1 MLRRAA
7 VLLLAC
13 VPLGVMAK
21 EARIGPVAVSLPPPP
36 GYCEMDAAQAADARM
51 LATVNEMLGA
61 TGNRLV
67 VASAECKQ
75 LKEWRKGKRASID
88 NLAQY
93 QTLSSLEEG
102 QLSAPPEIAVKELCS
117 QMREQ
122 TEQLMDDVAGNLRDR
137 AEKAMQNVKFEDT
150 KFLGVIAQEPL
161 ACYGAL
167 LQKSKAETGA
177 ERAEATVFV
186 TTVIKGKIVY
196 SYLFAPYVSGDTV
209 TAMLAQ
215 QKTNLARLHIANAD
229 KPVQVKAPS
238 SKPPVAKPSVAK
250 ATNDKPVSAG
260 ADPPPKSK

>member
-1 MLRRAA
+1 
-7 VLLLAC
+7 
-13 VPLGVMAK
+13 MAK
-21 EARIGPVAVSLPPPP
+21 EARIGAVAVSLPPPP

-102 QLSAPPEIAVKELCS
+102 QLSAPPEIAIKELCD
-117 QMREQ
+117 QMRAQ
-122 TEQLMDDVAGNLRDR
+122 AEQLMDDVAGNLRDR
-137 AEKAMQNVKFEDT
+137 AEKAMQSVKFEDT

-161 ACYGAL
+161 ACYGGL
-167 LQKSKAETGA
+167 LQKSKAEGGA
-177 ERAEATVFV
+177 ERGEVTVFA

-196 SYLFAPYVSGDTV
+196 SYLFAPFVGGDTV

-215 QKTNLARLHIANAD
+215 QKANVGRLHSANAD
-229 KPVQVKAPS
+229 KPVKVKAASPR
-238 SKPPVAKPSVAK
+238 PPVAKAPDA
-250 ATNDKPVSAG
+250 KPVSAG
-260 ADPPPKSK
+260 AEPPPKSK

>member
-13 VPLGVMAK
+13 VPSGVMAK

-102 QLSAPPEIAVKELCS
+102 QLSAPPEIAIKEMCD
-117 QMREQ
+117 QMRAQ
-122 TEQLMDDVAGNLRDR
+122 AEQLMDDVAGNLRDR

-161 ACYGAL
+161 ACYGGL
-167 LQKSKAETGA
+167 LQKSKAEDGA
-177 ERAEATVFV
+177 ERAR
-186 TTVIKGKIVY
+186 
-196 SYLFAPYVSGDTV
+196 GDG
-209 TAMLAQ
+209 LRHDRDQ
-215 QKTNLARLHIANAD
+215 RQDRLLLSLRAIRRRRHGHGH
-229 KPVQVKAPS
+229 
-238 SKPPVAKPSVAK
+238 
-250 ATNDKPVSAG
+250 AG
-260 ADPPPKSK
+260 ATENQPRPPAHRQRGQAGEGQGAELQASGRRPLRRRRTPNR